1 MHLSG
6 EEKARR
12 MNRGLEKL
20 YKEAF
25 AQGRPMVVADA
36 DNEPAYRWPDGRLET
51 IKRENDKVENNGF
64 FKGMR
69 AMFWRSGTSSRLA
82 GLRVCDSRRPP
93 VLFGHGLRLFLDKS
107 LRQFLVR

>member
-36 DNEPAYRWPDGRLET
+36 DGEATYLWPDGRLET
-51 IKRENDKVENNGF
+51 IKRKNDRIETNKR
-64 FKGMR
+64 K
-69 AMFWRSGTSSRLA
+69 L
-82 GLRVCDSRRPP
+82 C
-93 VLFGHGLRLFLDKS
+93 H
-107 LRQFLVR
+107 

>member
-12 MNRGLEKL
+12 ANRGLEQL

-36 DNEPAYRWPDGRLET
+36 DGEAAYLWPDGRLET
-51 IKRENDKVENNGF
+51 IKKNNN
-64 FKGMR
+64 KCE
-69 AMFWRSGTSSRLA
+69 ASKEE
-82 GLRVCDSRRPP
+82 VC
-93 VLFGHGLRLFLDKS
+93 L
-107 LRQFLVR
+107 QN